1 MKISLRTVLIALV
14 VLVAAGGVI
23 STVPSEQKSDGT
35 QNEVLQRQCSE
46 GEGVSLVVD
55 FGTSSGKNIGE
66 FCVKNFE
73 ATGWDLLAAAGL
85 NAQGTSEYPTGFV
98 CRLDNWPSEADQPCT
113 KTPTNAQGTWAYFNS
128 KSNAW
133 QFSAQGAS
141 SRKPACGEVDG
152 WRFVEP
158 GEVASQSEPRV
169 NPAAAACK

>member
-23 STVPSEQKSDGT
+23 STVPSESTTSATKA
-35 QNEVLQRQCSE
+35 EVLQRQCSD

-55 FGTSSGKNIGE
+55 FGTSSGKAIGE

-73 ATGWDLLAAAGL
+73 STGWDLLAAAGL
-85 NAQGTSEYPTGFV
+85 NAEGTSEYPTGFV
-98 CRLDNWPSEADQPCT
+98 CRLDSWPSEAEQPCT
-113 KTPTNAQGTWAYFNS
+113 KTPTNAQGTWAYFNA
-128 KSNAW
+128 KSAAW
-133 QFSAQGAS
+133 QFSGQGAS
-141 SRKPACGEVDG
+141 SRKPGCGEVDG

-169 NPAAAACK
+169 EPAASACK

>member
-23 STVPSEQKSDGT
+23 STVPSDQKSSGAQT
-35 QNEVLQRQCSE
+35 EVLQRQCSV

-55 FGTSSGKNIGE
+55 FGTSSGKNIAE

-73 ATGWDLLAAAGL
+73 STGWELLAAAGL
-85 NAQGTSEYPTGFV
+85 DAKGTSEYETGFV
-98 CRLDNWPSEADQPCT
+98 CRLDNWPSEAEQPCT

-133 QFSAQGAS
+133 QFSGQGAS
-141 SRKPACGEVDG
+141 SRKPGCGEVDG

-158 GEVASQSEPRV
+158 GEVASQSEPRLL
-169 NPAAAACK
+169 PAASACK